1 MPMPGWETD
10 LVALKPFQQCD
21 DLRPWNR
28 IRNLNGRAILYADRM
43 TDSMKR
49 TLEETD
55 RRRRKQREYNEEHGI
70 EPQTILKDIHNPLVQ
85 MSNLDLYSAG
95 PARLSEAPDGLD
107 IPLAERISRL
117 EKDMRAAAK
126 RLEFEEAAALRDQI
140 RELRE
145 LQIYA
150 G

>member
-1 MPMPGWETD
+1 
-10 LVALKPFQQCD
+10 
-21 DLRPWNR
+21 
-28 IRNLNGRAILYADRM
+28 M

-49 TLEETD
+49 TIDETD
-55 RRRRKQREYNEEHGI
+55 RRRRKQKEYNEANGI

-95 PARLSEAPDGLD
+95 PARLSDGDGSDL
-107 IPLAERISRL
+107 PLTERISRT

-126 RLEFEEAAALRDQI
+126 RLEFEEAAALRDKLK
-140 RELRE
+140 ELRE